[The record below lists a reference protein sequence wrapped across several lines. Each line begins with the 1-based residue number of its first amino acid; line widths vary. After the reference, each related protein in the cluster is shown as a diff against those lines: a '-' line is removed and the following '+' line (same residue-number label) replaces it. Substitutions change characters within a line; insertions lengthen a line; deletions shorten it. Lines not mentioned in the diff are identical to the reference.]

1 MKKFGFIKK
10 VTAAATAA
18 AMVASLGISVFAT
31 PGTAGSDDSAG
42 TTISITNVDL
52 TQVDSTDVYKVRVD
66 YQTTATNS
74 IGMTMLT
81 YKQTENTDLS
91 LGTGYGSNMTIIGV
105 DQTAPVSGDSTT
117 PGTGYFEFNITSDSS
132 TAGGYYL
139 PKGTTA
145 LIALSSDGNVSGET
159 STPAFATLTIPKD
172 ASYAPAVV
180 VGNGSGDDPVSLAAN
195 LTSEQI
201 QNTIADALATKTV
214 KVSVYENASSE
225 TAVETDIPLYGSNVT
240 IGTFTESTEN
250 AGEYTGT
257 VTINSIDGVKVPDTG
272 IPVSV
277 TVKTVKT
284 AVDAVKASAVEG
296 MTADADTV
304 NKFKLAVGADGN
316 ADENAVVTNNFV
328 GKKVTLTDS
337 TGTVTGTVAITDG
350 MVTRG
355 DYAVDVAKP
364 YTITIPSDATISNSL
379 LTIPSA
385 GITVTVD
392 VTVSTTAVINSITLS
407 GDPINV
413 TVTKG
418 ADDGATKAAI
428 EAALRTAIADRT
440 FTVTDTKGGSATVAL
455 GKVTYGWTV
464 SGTGTAFTATMNVT
478 AVDSDVLSG
487 SEFRADSL
495 KITTPNIA
503 ITVNEKPAVKYGDV
517 DNDGKWTISD
527 VGLTFDYAFGLGTL
541 TEDQIVAANVD
552 GDAKVTISDVGL
564 IFDKAFKLGD
574 FPNGTEPF
582 PVEK

>member
-418 ADDGATKAAI
+418 ADDDATKAAI
-428 EAALRTAIADRT
+428 EAALSTAIAGRT
-440 FTVTDTKGGSATVAL
+440 FTVDTTSGITFDKVEYEWVVTGSD
-455 GKVTYGWTV
+455 K
-464 SGTGTAFTATMNVT
+464 AFTATMKVTKVT
-478 AVDSDVLSG
+478 AEDVNELPAG
-487 SEFRADSL
+487 GLA
-495 KITTPNIA
+495 ITAPAIT
-503 ITVNEKPAVKYGDV
+503 ITVNEAPAFKYGDV
-517 DNDGKWTISD
+517 DG
-527 VGLTFDYAFGLGTL
+527 
-541 TEDQIVAANVD
+541 
-552 GDAKVTISDVGL
+552 
-564 IFDKAFKLGD
+564 
-574 FPNGTEPF
+574 NGTVNARDCSYLFKYVGSKSWDSAIKDVEQAPLRADVDKNGAVNARDASHIF
-582 PVEK
+582 KHIADKTYELPVK